1 MDIFNNFR
9 FVCYIYYKMTK
20 HSHCCYNYTLL
31 RFKINTTFARS
42 RAENLLLQYVC
53 ALISF
58 ALQMLQIEL
67 KLIIHLMPCV

>member
-1 MDIFNNFR
+1 
-9 FVCYIYYKMTK
+9 MTK

-31 RFKINTTFARS
+31 KFKINTTIARS
-42 RAENLLLQYVC
+42 RAEILLLQYVAC

-67 KLIIHLMPCV
+67 KLIIHLMPYV